1 MSETFL
7 SRWSRRKREA
17 SIPPPQ
23 GEGGEDRRSEPGG
36 GDSPPAD
43 HAEHPPHPDPLPAS
57 GEREVAFRARGGEPR
72 GLASQEAE
80 FDPASLPP
88 VESIDAGTDV
98 SAFLRP
104 GVPAE
109 LAQAA
114 LRRAWATDPAIRDF
128 VGPAEN
134 AWDFNAPGG
143 VPGFEPLRAIDDVQ
157 RLAAQVLG
165 TLPVAPPEAP
175 PVDGELR
182 LVSQETSPETAS
194 PADDAAAQNDQS
206 AQKT

>member
-1 MSETFL
+1 
-7 SRWSRRKREA
+7 
-17 SIPPPQ
+17 
-23 GEGGEDRRSEPGG
+23 
-36 GDSPPAD
+36 
-43 HAEHPPHPDPLPAS
+43 
-57 GEREVAFRARGGEPR
+57 
-72 GLASQEAE
+72 
-80 FDPASLPP
+80 
-88 VESIDAGTDV
+88 V

-143 VPGFEPLRAIDDVQ
+143 VPGFEPLRGIDDVQ